1 MKVLKVQTGKLKGKS
16 IETPPAVAGNTNF
29 TPAVIKKSVFDIIG
43 SLVLK
48 GRLATE
54 ESAFIDFFAG
64 SGQMGLEA
72 LSRGFGRV
80 VLYELAWER
89 SDSLRK
95 LFAKL
100 GDNCM
105 IYRKD
110 VFRFYD
116 KLDIPEKSKVYFLDP
131 PYSFWDKKNEKIKTL
146 LESLLSDNTT
156 VAVFIQSPIDPHWSD
171 FQTRKFG
178 KNFLTFRVNGLIG
191 EESDLSPIGFDASED
206 SEIEDDS
213 SVEENSSNPL
223 SEDPN

>member
-29 TPAVIKKSVFDIIG
+29 TPAILKKSVFDIIG

-48 GRLATE
+48 GRLIPE

-72 LSRGFGRV
+72 VSRGFAKV

-100 GDNCM
+100 GDNCF

-116 KLDIPEKSKVYFLDP
+116 KLEIPETSRVFFLDP
-131 PYSFWDKKNEKIKTL
+131 PYSFWEKKTDKIKSL
-146 LESLLSDNTT
+146 ADALLSEETT
-156 VAVFIQSPIDPHWSD
+156 VAVFVQSPIDPGWSD
-171 FQTRKFG
+171 FETRKFG
-178 KNFLTFRVNGLIG
+178 KNFLNFRVNGGVSADLENG
-191 EESDLSPIGFDASED
+191 SDSETEDADDSDDLS
-206 SEIEDDS
+206 
-213 SVEENSSNPL
+213 EENSNT
-223 SEDPN
+223 ED

>member
-48 GRLATE
+48 GRLIPE
-54 ESAFIDFFAG
+54 ESAFVDFFAG

-72 LSRGFGRV
+72 VSRGFVRV

-89 SDSLRK
+89 SDGLRK

-100 GDNCM
+100 ENKWEV
-105 IYRKD
+105 YRKD

-116 KLDIPEKSKVYFLDP
+116 KLDLPEKSKVFFLDP
-131 PYSFWDKKNEKIKTL
+131 PYSFWDKKNEKIKSVLDGL
-146 LESLLSDNTT
+146 LNDETT
-156 VAVFIQSPIDPHWSD
+156 VVVFVQSPTDPGWPD
-171 FQTRKFG
+171 YQTRKFG
-178 KNFLTFRVNGLIG
+178 KNFLTFRVNGGSFAQVEISETSETDFLQ
-191 EESDLSPIGFDASED
+191 EEEGNSE
-206 SEIEDDS
+206 
-213 SVEENSSNPL
+213 EE
-223 SEDPN
+223 